1 MDTAKESMKFPSQL
15 QDLVHRIFMLY
26 LKGAYFEDLELV
38 KGEIVMTQKVY
49 SEVWDLDVF
58 FKGGSESQELR
69 EYLDEVAKKMSALE
83 EKAAAFQT
91 PRSAAE
97 AGEVASMIDS
107 IMDVGLDLSEGRAVI
122 GCFLAADTTDKKALI
137 LQGETGTLGA
147 RYSTI
152 GLKVRQ
158 TLAKADEA
166 TWKGLVESEE
176 LKEFEFVL
184 NEWREEVALK
194 LSEAEESLITSLSVD
209 GYQGWGQ
216 LYDLLI
222 GDITIAIE
230 VDGEE
235 KLLSV
240 GQVNNLSSHEDADV
254 RKRSFEA
261 LESVWKKKEDFF
273 ATALN
278 HLAGFRLAV
287 YKKRGWDSVLKEPL
301 LRNRMSEATL
311 SAMWGAIGANKAP
324 FVEYL
329 EEKAKILGT
338 EKMNWYDM
346 DAPITAST
354 KKMTYQE
361 GAEFILQHFGEFG
374 PELEAFSRKAFED
387 SWIEAED
394 RPNKRP
400 GGFCTGMP
408 VSEQSRIFM
417 TYSGSMSNVATLAHE
432 LGHAFHSYALRPVH
446 WLNRQYAMGVA
457 ETASTFA
464 EMIVAD
470 AAVKAAETK
479 EEKIALLEDKI
490 QRSVAFFMNIH
501 ARFLFETRFYEE
513 RKKGIVPAARLNE
526 LMEEAQREAYGDA
539 LDTVHPHFW
548 ASKLHFYITGV
559 PFYNFPYTFGYLFSL
574 SIYAKAL
581 EEGEGF
587 EQQYMAL
594 LRDTAVMSV
603 EDLAMKHLGEDI
615 TKQDFW
621 AKGVALCVNDV
632 EEFLEL
638 TSVKG

>member
-1 MDTAKESMKFPSQL
+1 
-15 QDLVHRIFMLY
+15 MLY

-470 AAVKAAETK
+470 AAVKAAEKK

>member
-1 MDTAKESMKFPSQL
+1 MEQGGIA
-15 QDLVHRIFMLY
+15 
-26 LKGAYFEDLELV
+26 
-38 KGEIVMTQKVY
+38 MTKKMY

-69 EYLDEVAKKMSALE
+69 THLDNVKEKLDSLVETASAFQVPQSADDSKEVANLIELLKDVALNMS
-83 EKAAAFQT
+83 Q
-91 PRSAAE
+91 
-97 AGEVASMIDS
+97 AG
-107 IMDVGLDLSEGRAVI
+107 AVI
-122 GCFLAADTTDKKALI
+122 GCFLAADTTDKKALQ
-137 LQGETGTLGA
+137 LQGETASLGA
-147 RYSTI
+147 IFSTV
-152 GLKVRQ
+152 GLKVQQ
-158 TLAKADEA
+158 TLAKADEE
-166 TWKGLVESEE
+166 TWNGLMNSDE
-176 LKEFEFVL
+176 LKEFAFVL
-184 NEWREEVALK
+184 NEWREEVELK
-194 LSEAEESLITSLSVD
+194 LSEEEESIITSLSVD
-209 GYQGWGQ
+209 GYHGWGQ
-216 LYDLLI
+216 LYDMLV
-222 GDITIAIE
+222 GDIKIKIE
-230 VDGEE
+230 LDGVE
-235 KLLSV
+235 KELSV
-240 GQVNNLSSHEDADV
+240 GQANNLSSHQDANV

-261 LESVWKKKEDFF
+261 LEEAWEGKEDFF

-278 HLAGFRLAV
+278 RIAGFRLEV

-301 LRNRMSEATL
+301 HRNRMSEETL
-311 SAMWGAIGANKAP
+311 DAMWGAIGANKAP

-329 EEKAKILGT
+329 NVKARMLGT
-338 EKMNWYDM
+338 DKMNWYDM
-346 DAPITAST
+346 DAPVTTST
-354 KKMTYQE
+354 KKMSYQE
-361 GAEFILQHFGEFG
+361 GAEFILKHFGEFG
-374 PELEAFSRKAFED
+374 PELEAFSRLAFED

-417 TYSGSMSNVATLAHE
+417 TYSGTMSNVATLAHE

-446 WLNRQYAMGVA
+446 WMNRQYAMGVA

-470 AAVKAAETK
+470 AAVKSTETK
-479 EEKIALLEDKI
+479 DEKIALLEDKI

-513 RKKGIVPAARLNE
+513 RKNGVVPAARLNE
-526 LMEEAQREAYGDA
+526 LMAEAQKEAYGDA

-559 PFYNFPYTFGYLFSL
+559 QFYNFPYTFGYLFSL
-574 SIYAKAL
+574 SIYATAL
-581 EEGEGF
+581 EDGEGF
-587 EQQYMAL
+587 EQKYMAL

-615 TKQDFW
+615 TKQEFW
-621 AKGVALCVNDV
+621 EKGVALCVKDV